1 MNKKILIMAASLGV
15 LLAGIAHAQGH
26 YELGSALTPTQIS
39 ALGDLKTFNVANKTY
54 RILPQSSGS
63 GNYVINDQGKV
74 GKCEGEVLIS
84 GVPPDQAKK
93 ALEKYQT
100 KTVSI
105 KVYDSLNIVSARFL
119 SIVDAA
125 QARNELADSI
135 QGATV
140 TLPMVFSLPK
150 AK

>member
-1 MNKKILIMAASLGV
+1 MNKKIAIISASIVVMLSGV
-15 LLAGIAHAQGH
+15 TFAQSA
-26 YELGSALTPTQIS
+26 YELGVTLTPVQIS
-39 ALGDLKTFNVANKTY
+39 ALGSLKTFNVANKTY
-54 RILPQSSGS
+54 RILPQSGDSGS
-63 GNYVINDQGKV
+63 YVINDLGKV

-84 GVPPDQAKK
+84 GVPTAQAKK
-93 ALEKYQT
+93 ALEKYQP

-119 SIVDAA
+119 NIVDAA

-140 TLPMVFSLPK
+140 TLPIVFSLPK